1 MTIDSVRPENV
12 LVRVLYIQA
21 PRARKVNDI
30 VEDHGNNQFANGQS
44 SRDLR
49 AGSDA
54 SELKTQLVEAIDNV
68 ADFLRFVEISTRV
81 NAIKQR
87 RSP

>member
-1 MTIDSVRPENV
+1 MNN
-12 LVRVLYIQA
+12 L
-21 PRARKVNDI
+21 
-30 VEDHGNNQFANGQS
+30 VEDHGKNQFANGQG

-49 AGSDA
+49 AGSDVA
-54 SELKTQLVEAIDNV
+54 ELETQLMEAIDNV

-87 RSP
+87 RFS

>member
-1 MTIDSVRPENV
+1 
-12 LVRVLYIQA
+12 
-21 PRARKVNDI
+21 VNNI
-30 VEDHGNNQFANGQS
+30 VEDHGKNQFANGQS

-54 SELKTQLVEAIDNV
+54 SELETQLMEAIDNV

>member
-1 MTIDSVRPENV
+1 MSNFI
-12 LVRVLYIQA
+12 
-21 PRARKVNDI
+21 
-30 VEDHGNNQFANGQS
+30 GNNEDQFAKGQS

-54 SELKTQLVEAIDNV
+54 SELKTQFMEAIDNV
-68 ADFLRFVEISTRV
+68 ADFLPFVEISTRV